1 MAGCRAAGR
10 FLTVSKTPE
19 QRIAAL
25 EKLVERQDAALDKAY
40 DRIRF
45 LMRRTEMLR
54 EAVPHVYFDEESWSE

>member
-1 MAGCRAAGR
+1 M
-10 FLTVSKTPE
+10 SKTPE